1 MTGWSY
7 DAPGN
12 LVLTW
17 RERLMMKLIL
27 ASDETLG
34 RVEAVLDIKLKESPL
49 SDRRLLTLS
58 AAADL
63 LVVARMTINRMT
75 RDGRLPVGETRM
87 GRYHVPSNALAAL
100 LMEAGEGKA

>member
-1 MTGWSY
+1 
-7 DAPGN
+7 
-12 LVLTW
+12 
-17 RERLMMKLIL
+17 MMKLIL